1 MTKELSALFDG
12 ELEAHEAPALW
23 AAIRSDRTLRHRWSE
38 YQLIRDA
45 VRREGALGTD
55 FAERVMEGI
64 AAEPTVLAPRPASR
78 RSVRPSVPMAL
89 AASVT
94 GVAVVGWL
102 AFATMTGQP
111 DATVTV
117 ARISV
122 PTAPAPI
129 PARRIPAAVPASAQT
144 LATLPAKE
152 PQAAPDYRHYLL
164 AHQANATGLYLPGG
178 TQHIRTVASL
188 GAGQ

>member
-23 AAIRSDRTLRHRWSE
+23 AAVKADRTLQRKWSE
-38 YQLIRDA
+38 YQLVRDA
-45 VRREGALGTD
+45 IRGDGALGTD
-55 FAERVMEGI
+55 FAARVMEGI

-78 RSVRPSVPMAL
+78 RAVRPGLPMAL
-89 AASVT
+89 AASVA

-102 AFATMTGQP
+102 AFATMAERP
-111 DATVTV
+111 DATVTI
-117 ARISV
+117 ARGSG
-122 PTAPAPI
+122 PTAPAPV
-129 PARRIPAAVPASAQT
+129 PAGRIAAAVPASAQT
-144 LATLPAKE
+144 LAALPARE
-152 PQAAPDYRHYLL
+152 PQTGPDYRHYLL

-178 TQHIRTVASL
+178 TQHIRTVTSL